1 MLLKDVLTEELIVPD
16 MEATDRWEAIEEL
29 IDHMVTCG
37 KIAAVH
43 REAIVQVVRK
53 REQSMSTGIGF
64 GVGLPHASTDLIEEV
79 VGVFG
84 RSAKGIEFDALD
96 NKPVNLVLLFL
107 VPQGKFQ
114 QHLNTLANI
123 AKVLQDGRLR
133 QALGEAVSAT
143 EMGRILREN

>member
-37 KIAAVH
+37 KIAAEH

-84 RSAKGIEFDALD
+84 RSTKGIEFDALD

>member
-37 KIAAVH
+37 KIAAEH